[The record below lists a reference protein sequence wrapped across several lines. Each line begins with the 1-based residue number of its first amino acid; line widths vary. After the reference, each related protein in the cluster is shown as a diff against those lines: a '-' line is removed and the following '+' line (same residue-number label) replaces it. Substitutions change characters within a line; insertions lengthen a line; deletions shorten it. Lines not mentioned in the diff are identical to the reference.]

1 LTAPKNSALP
11 ATDTLPGLGHR
22 FADAGLLRQSLSHRS
37 AGYPH
42 NERLE
47 FLGDSLVGLVVA
59 ELLYEQFPK
68 ASEGE
73 LTRLR
78 ARLVRRESLAAQAR
92 ALDLGKQLHLGQG
105 ELKSGGFRRESILAD
120 AFEALVG
127 ALYLDGGW
135 NVCRDW
141 LRSRFADAMCTLDP
155 TQLAD
160 PKTRLQEWLQARGR
174 PLPDYRLV
182 SSHGDAHAQTFR
194 VECHIDGGMA
204 PTAAAAASRKQA
216 EQLAAEAML
225 AQLEIPD
232 GE

>member
-1 LTAPKNSALP
+1 MTAPKNSAPP
-11 ATDTLPGLGHR
+11 ATDTLPGVGHR
-22 FADAGLLRQSLSHRS
+22 FADPGLLRQSLSHRS

-47 FLGDSLVGLVVA
+47 FLGDSLVGLIVA

-78 ARLVRRESLAAQAR
+78 ARLVRRESLAEQAR

-120 AFEALVG
+120 AFEALVA

-135 NVCRDW
+135 TVCREW
-141 LRSRFADAMCTLDP
+141 LRSRFAEAMATLDP
-155 TQLAD
+155 SQLAD
-160 PKTRLQEWLQARGR
+160 PKTRLQEWLQAQGR
-174 PLPDYRLV
+174 PLPEYVLM
-182 SSHGDAHAQTFR
+182 SSQGDAHAQTFR
-194 VECHIDGGMA
+194 VECRIDGGIEPTMA
-204 PTAAAAASRKQA
+204 SAANRKQA

-225 AQLEIPD
+225 GQLETSVP
-232 GE
+232 

>member
-1 LTAPKNSALP
+1 MTAPKNSAPP

-22 FADAGLLRQSLSHRS
+22 FADPGLLRQSLSHRS
-37 AGYPH
+37 VGYPH

-47 FLGDSLVGLVVA
+47 FLGDSLVGLIVA
-59 ELLYEQFPK
+59 ELLYEKFPK

-78 ARLVRRESLAAQAR
+78 ARLVRRESLAEQAR

-120 AFEALVG
+120 AFEALVA

-135 NVCRDW
+135 AVCRDW
-141 LRSRFADAMCTLDP
+141 LRSRFAAAIATLDP

-160 PKTRLQEWLQARGR
+160 PKTRLQEWLQARGL
-174 PLPDYRLV
+174 PLPEYVLLQTRGDEHDRIFDVACRLV
-182 SSHGDAHAQTFR
+182 SPAMEASA
-194 VECHIDGGMA
+194 DGS
-204 PTAAAAASRKQA
+204 SRRQA
-216 EQLAAEAML
+216 EQRAARDI
-225 AQLEIPD
+225 LERLPD
-232 GE
+232 

>member
-1 LTAPKNSALP
+1 MTAPKSSASP
-11 ATDTLPGLGHR
+11 ATDTLPGVGHR
-22 FADAGLLRQSLSHRS
+22 FADPGLLRQSLSHRS

-47 FLGDSLVGLVVA
+47 FLGDSLVGLIVA
-59 ELLYEQFPK
+59 ELLYERFPK

-120 AFEALVG
+120 AFEALVA

-135 NVCRDW
+135 AVCRDW
-141 LRSRFADAMCTLDP
+141 LRSRFAPVVATLDP

-174 PLPDYRLV
+174 PLPDYALV
-182 SSHGDAHAQTFR
+182 ASQGDAHAQTFH
-194 VECHIDGGMA
+194 VECRIDGGIEPTLA
-204 PTAAAAASRKQA
+204 TAANRKQA

-225 AQLEIPD
+225 VQLETPAP
-232 GE
+232 

>member
-1 LTAPKNSALP
+1 LTAPKSSAPP
-11 ATDTLPGLGHR
+11 ATDTLPGVGHR
-22 FADAGLLRQSLSHRS
+22 FADPGLLRQALSHRS

-47 FLGDSLVGLVVA
+47 FLGDSLVGLIVA

-78 ARLVRRESLAAQAR
+78 ARLVRRESLAEQAR
-92 ALDLGKQLHLGQG
+92 SLQLGKHLHLGQG

-120 AFEALVG
+120 SFEALVA

-135 NVCRDW
+135 PVCREW
-141 LRSRFADAMCTLDP
+141 LRSRFAAAMTTLDP

-174 PLPDYRLV
+174 PLPDYALV

-194 VECHIDGGMA
+194 VECRIDGGIEPTVA
-204 PTAAAAASRKQA
+204 TAANRKQA
-216 EQLAAEAML
+216 EQTAAEAML
-225 AQLEIPD
+225 GQLETPVP
-232 GE
+232 